1 MQCMSSV
8 NCSKKALLVERPSV
22 LKDWTRC
29 TTCGTTCDGEGWR
42 EEKNVEDTVVLEGT
56 ANINHT
62 NLQRGHP
69 EGSCTYGNPAEGS
82 VSFAEYF

>member
-8 NCSKKALLVERPSV
+8 NCSKKALLVGRPSV

-29 TTCGTTCDGEGWR
+29 TTCGTTWNS
-42 EEKNVEDTVVLEGT
+42 EEHRHENNVEDTDVLEILEGT

-62 NLQRGHP
+62 NLQHSQAR
-69 EGSCTYGNPAEGS
+69 A
-82 VSFAEYF
+82 